1 MHDRLLK
8 KIRNEKILQSEV
20 LTHSLHYIFCFYT
33 PHIFYKTKTKTKKT
47 NSPTRRPTRQ
57 PTPRPTPSPTNRPSV
72 SNSRAEPTYQ
82 LIVHPNQLYKC
93 MINLNIICFVIYI
106 YIYSCLIILFVLP
119 FVYIFLLLL
128 CFFFSA
134 AAYKF
139 SNTTTNS
146 KQQSYEYIIIIFC
159 TVTKLIIR
167 FLFYL
172 TYPGESVSILLT
184 SSVLFC
190 FVLFFSDD
198 RQRNQVV
205 DPL

>member
-1 MHDRLLK
+1 
-8 KIRNEKILQSEV
+8 
-20 LTHSLHYIFCFYT
+20 
-33 PHIFYKTKTKTKKT
+33 
-47 NSPTRRPTRQ
+47 
-57 PTPRPTPSPTNRPSV
+57 
-72 SNSRAEPTYQ
+72 
-82 LIVHPNQLYKC
+82 

-106 YIYSCLIILFVLP
+106 YIYSCLIISFFLP

-190 FVLFFSDD
+190 FLATTDNATKSSTHCKQLLYIYIALHKDKSYD
-198 RQRNQVV
+198 
-205 DPL
+205 